1 MARLS
6 TLSAG
11 IVVAIALV
19 LAACAPPPYD
29 DVADKMLVS
38 VQQQTDDGLIRL
50 QTLAQQAE
58 MLERVRPATPASAKA
73 LADVR
78 AKLAY
83 AANIEWYSSVLAG
96 LTGLE
101 ARILAS
107 PDASSAGIGVA
118 VAKIRQNVEL
128 FQAEH
133 LRTNTVD
140 ADSAKTARQIL
151 DVQFKSLTLYQVT
164 LKTGKK
170 S

>member
-19 LAACAPPPYD
+19 LGACAPPPYD

-107 PDASSAGIGVA
+107 PDASSPGIGVA